1 MCSHQVLRRLLT
13 VLLTMVPVL
22 ASAQPL
28 TGVVVDQT
36 GLPLPGVRIEL
47 ERDGQV
53 VQTLTTQ
60 GDGTFEIVG
69 SRESDIVVATLDGFE
84 TARVAIGSIRPV
96 VMQVAHTTEVM
107 QVTASALTSSGAAM
121 ERLGSTMTSPL
132 AQRLPTSRPRILQSL
147 PLLPGV
153 VRGPDGQLRI
163 GGTRPHESSLWID
176 GFDVTDPVTR
186 TSTIDLPNE
195 SVKGMAVLRD
205 PIAATFSGVLG
216 SLASIETTPGG
227 DNFRAGIQGFI
238 PRPRL
243 TNYGLGKIEGFFPR
257 AYAGGRFA
265 RGHYFTSA
273 ELNFERVPVPGV
285 TSRSGRPDIG
295 ATGVTTFSRLDFD
308 VSASQRLSFDGLFA
322 PGRTSFSDL
331 SPLRGPEA
339 SPDVRTRDIVAGL
352 VDRLI
357 LRPTDLLTIRVGSVA
372 HGTAM
377 AASGSGEALLR
388 PTGWTQNWFATVDH
402 WGTQRA
408 VSVTWDHSG
417 LQARGTHTISLV
429 TNLRHRAMD
438 ATIEE
443 EPIRVLDDSDRTVRL
458 VQFGPGV
465 TIRAV
470 DTMAGVGIRDLW
482 DMTPKLQVD
491 VGLRVDRS
499 SETVPSPRVGV
510 RLALDDKASTVLKA
524 SAGRFVGFAPLGA
537 LGFGH
542 FPWRRDSFFDPH
554 SGALDRSTVYYPTA
568 ATITLP
574 HADGVAFDVERRVTP
589 HLEVEAGVRAR
600 RGTQLPTVASQ
611 PHQGTLLLASTGSSR
626 YRELQ
631 LSVRQTWRPDTQAF
645 VSYVWSS
652 SRADI
657 NDFGTSYTSL
667 TAPFVEPDASV
678 VIPGDVPHRLRGW
691 ATFGLPHRVVVSPS
705 VDWRTGFPY
714 SVVTLAHE
722 YAALPNN
729 ARFPNYFATDLT
741 VFKTFEIYRRQI
753 DLGLQFFNLT
763 GHYNPRDVIAVE
775 NSSRFGQLM
784 NGFGMTLGGYMQV
797 RWQQGF

>member
-1 MCSHQVLRRLLT
+1 MCPGRVLRQLL
-13 VLLTMVPVL
+13 VILATMAPVL
-22 ASAQPL
+22 AAAQTL
-28 TGVVVDQT
+28 HGVVVDQT
-36 GLPLPGVRIEL
+36 GLPLPGVQIDV
-47 ERDGQV
+47 ERNGQIV
-53 VQTLTTQ
+53 RTLTTQ
-60 GDGTFEIVG
+60 GDGTFEILE
-69 SRESDIVVATLDGFE
+69 SSESDIVIATLDGFE
-84 TARVAIGSIRPV
+84 TTRVAVGGIRPI
-96 VMQVAHTTEVM
+96 VMPVAHATEVT

-132 AQRLPTSRPRILQSL
+132 AQRLPTPRPRILQSL

-227 DNFRAGIQGFI
+227 DNLRAGIQGFI

-257 AYAGGRFA
+257 AYAGGSVGRA
-265 RGHYFTSA
+265 HYFTSA

-295 ATGVTTFSRLDFD
+295 ATGVTTFARLDFD
-308 VSASQRLSFDGLFA
+308 VSSRQRLTFDGLFS
-322 PGRTSFSDL
+322 PGHTSFSEL

-339 SPDVRTRDIVAGL
+339 SPDVRTRDIVVGL

-357 LRPTDLLTIRVGSVA
+357 LGPSDLVTIRVGSVA
-372 HGTAM
+372 HGTAL
-377 AASGSGEALLR
+377 AASGAGDALLR

-408 VSVTWDHSG
+408 ASVTWDHSG
-417 LQARGTHTISLV
+417 LQAHGTHTISV
-429 TNLRHRAMD
+429 VSNLRHRAMD
-438 ATIEE
+438 AAIDEQ
-443 EPIRVLDDSDRTVRL
+443 PIRVLDDQDRLVRL
-458 VQFGPGV
+458 VEFGPGV
-465 TIRAV
+465 RIRAV
-470 DTMAGVGIRDLW
+470 DTTGGIGLRDLW
-482 DMTPKLQVD
+482 DVTAKLQVD
-491 VGLRVDRS
+491 LGVRGDRGA
-499 SETVPSPRVGV
+499 ETVWSPRVGV
-510 RLALDDKASTVLKA
+510 RLALDDNASTVLKA

-537 LGFGH
+537 FGFGQ
-542 FPWRRDSFFDPH
+542 FPGRRDSFYDPLT
-554 SGALDRSTVYYPTA
+554 GALERSTEYQA
-568 ATITLP
+568 AVTTIALP
-574 HADGVAFDVERRVTP
+574 RADGVAFDVEHRITP

-600 RGTQLPTVASQ
+600 HGSQLPTVTMPA
-611 PHQGTLLLASTGSSR
+611 PGALLLASTGETR

-631 LSVRQTWRPDTQAF
+631 LSVRQTWRADTQAF

-652 SRADI
+652 SRGNA
-657 NDFGTSYTSL
+657 NDFGTMFTSL
-667 TAPFVEPDASV
+667 TTPFIEPDASV
-678 VIPGDVPHRLRGW
+678 VIPGDVPHRLRAW
-691 ATFGLPHRVVVSPS
+691 ATFGLPQSVVVSPS
-705 VDWRTGFPY
+705 LDWRTGFPY
-714 SVVTLAHE
+714 SVLTLIRD

-729 ARFPNYFATDLT
+729 ARFPSYFAADLT
-741 VFKTFEIYRRQI
+741 VFKTFEIYHRKI

-763 GHYNPRDVIAVE
+763 GHFNPRDVIAVE
-775 NSSRFGQLM
+775 GSSRFGQFT
-784 NGFGMTLGGYMQV
+784 NSFGMTLGGYMQV
-797 RWQQGF
+797 RWQ